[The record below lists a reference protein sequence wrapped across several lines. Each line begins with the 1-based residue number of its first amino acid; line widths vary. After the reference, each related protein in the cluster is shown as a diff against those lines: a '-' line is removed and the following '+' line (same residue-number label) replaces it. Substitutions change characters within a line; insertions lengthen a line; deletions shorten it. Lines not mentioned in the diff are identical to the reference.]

1 MKNIWKWILGVIVLL
16 FIGVLCGGWYLSRNW
31 KPLAEEKLA
40 AFVKEASKG
49 LYTVRYDALD
59 INPTIGNIS
68 FKNLKLKADTAVY
81 GLLEGQQKASNNMFD
96 IEMKSLYIKRFSL
109 WDLIRNRKLSI
120 SSIELEDV
128 VLHLTNKYHQY
139 NDTIP
144 NTAKKDFG
152 ESLKKVLS
160 QVSVNRMAVDKIS
173 VRYTTLS
180 EQGKKISE
188 IKHHDIAIQVGD
200 FLLDSV
206 SALDTT
212 RLFYTRKIV
221 VAIPAFSHRFSNN
234 PYKGSFEKLVLNT
247 EEKSVV
253 LTKGRYEPTVTPAAY
268 YRMKGENKALTY
280 LRVDSLRLDDFDF
293 HRLLDERA
301 LVSKKVL
308 LRKGYAKFYGDKRF
322 PKKPENQIGQAPHQK
337 IMRLPVKL
345 ILDTVVVQHMDVVYT
360 EMGDRYQREGT
371 IDFISSSGHLTN
383 VTNDTLTLQKH
394 PYMRAD
400 LKTKVMNSGALH
412 VIFSFDMLSRA
423 GAYSYKGEVGRMQA
437 PPFNRILHPLLNFDI
452 ATGNIKRISFNMQG
466 TDRKTTGTFYFDYDH
481 MKVRL
486 PDIPRKNG
494 KKTSGK
500 IVSWVVNQ
508 LLINDSN
515 PDANEVYHVGKVDYV
530 RVADHTF
537 FKNIWKSLLEGI
549 KQTAGISKERE
560 DKLLGQAESTVKAVA
575 ETKKIMEGTK
585 KVLGETKKVGQKT
598 GTFFKGLFKKKPKEA
613 EEE

>member
-1 MKNIWKWILGVIVLL
+1 
-16 FIGVLCGGWYLSRNW
+16 
-31 KPLAEEKLA
+31 
-40 AFVKEASKG
+40 
-49 LYTVRYDALD
+49 
-59 INPTIGNIS
+59 
-68 FKNLKLKADTAVY
+68 
-81 GLLEGQQKASNNMFD
+81 
-96 IEMKSLYIKRFSL
+96 
-109 WDLIRNRKLSI
+109 
-120 SSIELEDV
+120 
-128 VLHLTNKYHQY
+128 
-139 NDTIP
+139 
-144 NTAKKDFG
+144 
-152 ESLKKVLS
+152 
-160 QVSVNRMAVDKIS
+160 
-173 VRYTTLS
+173 
-180 EQGKKISE
+180 
-188 IKHHDIAIQVGD
+188 
-200 FLLDSV
+200 
-206 SALDTT
+206 
-212 RLFYTRKIV
+212 
-221 VAIPAFSHRFSNN
+221 
-234 PYKGSFEKLVLNT
+234 
-247 EEKSVV
+247 
-253 LTKGRYEPTVTPAAY
+253 
-268 YRMKGENKALTY
+268 
-280 LRVDSLRLDDFDF
+280 
-293 HRLLDERA
+293 
-301 LVSKKVL
+301 
-308 LRKGYAKFYGDKRF
+308 
-322 PKKPENQIGQAPHQK
+322 
-337 IMRLPVKL
+337 
-345 ILDTVVVQHMDVVYT
+345 
-360 EMGDRYQREGT
+360 MGDRYQREGT

-575 ETKKIMEGTK
+575 ETKKLWKERK
-585 KVLGETKKVGQKT
+585 KYWERQRRWGRRQEHFSKGCSRRNLKKQRRNNRGHGVCRPII
-598 GTFFKGLFKKKPKEA
+598 LSL
-613 EEE
+613 